1 MEKSNKRKVQSLLL
15 WAALFIAAGPVYAG
29 AGDPS
34 ARSVLDR
41 IINEKP
47 AIRDGR
53 VVLPASGTEKYRV
66 VIGGSSNESV
76 IAADGTIHTPL
87 ETMEVHLL
95 YKVVSV
101 ADGGDTAMSTYEDV
115 VVAVPGKYTRDAK
128 DNARPETLPEIREW
142 KGRTGMFKLGK
153 QSRIVLTDASL
164 LKTAEQM
171 RYYLEKIAGRPFEV
185 VVGEAVKGDIC
196 FSLSGGK
203 ELGKEGYSIDID
215 DIVKAE
221 APSAKGCL
229 YAAVTLA
236 QILSQS
242 ERRSEVPKGYIRDYP
257 AYGVR
262 GCMLDVARIYIPL
275 GYVEEMVRYMAW
287 FKINEV
293 QMHINDDGGE
303 QHASFRVE
311 SKKFPAINSG
321 LNPDEVYSQDVYRRF
336 QKDME
341 ELGVDIITEIDT
353 PAHCRFVALHNPGY
367 MLNESDID
375 LTNEAAIGFI
385 KDLYDEFLDDPD
397 PVFRS
402 RNFHIGADEYHRG
415 PTYGDD
421 FMRYLNTMIK
431 YVNGKGLSP
440 RMWASMGGG
449 GLVGETPVD
458 TNVACNYW
466 AYSWADFG
474 KMIGDG
480 FACINNSHDIY
491 VVPGRR
497 TYYDDYFKLKKMYC
511 CWETT
516 DLSGNWPLLSPAHPL
531 LLGCQ
536 ASIWY
541 DRKVGTSEFDYFDR
555 QKDQAVF
562 IAEKGWF
569 GEKADYQTCEGF
581 MKRVAMF
588 AESVPGTNPGRKV
601 PSEGEVIASYDFKS
615 VKGGIVKDRSGNGY
629 DAVADGLYVAD
640 GVLEL
645 DGRGSLSLPFG
656 AVGYPYTVSFDLWI
670 DPATPAKA
678 VLFEG
683 DEGTMFLNYDGRG
696 NIGYERKG
704 YKYVLPCTLPAGEW
718 LSLALC
724 CDKTT
729 LCLYVDGELAA
740 QGRYLEDPETIPD
753 SSTFV
758 LPVRSVG
765 QGVAGKIKNFT
776 IFNETMLREPG

>member
-1 MEKSNKRKVQSLLL
+1 MKKISKRKVQGLLL
-15 WAALFIAAGPVYAG
+15 WTALSVWALPACALAAE
-29 AGDPS
+29 PS

-41 IINEKP
+41 VINEKP

-53 VVLPASGTEKYRV
+53 VVPPGSGTEKYRV

-76 IAADGTIHTPL
+76 VSGDGTIHPPL
-87 ETMEVHLL
+87 EAMEVHLL
-95 YKVVSV
+95 YKVESLT
-101 ADGGDTAMSTYEDV
+101 DSGDIAMSTYEDV
-115 VVAVPGKYTRDAK
+115 VVEIPGKYSRGAK
-128 DNARPETLPEIREW
+128 DNARPETLPAIREW
-142 KGRTGMFKLGK
+142 KGKTGKFKLGG
-153 QSRIVLTDASL
+153 QSRIVLADASL
-164 LKTAEQM
+164 LKTGEQA
-171 RYYLEKIAGRPFEV
+171 RYYLEKIAGRPFEA
-185 VVGEAVKGDIC
+185 VVGVPVKGDIY
-196 FSLSGGK
+196 LAASGGE
-203 ELGKEGYSIDID
+203 ELGEEGYGIDID
-215 DIVKAE
+215 DVVRAE
-221 APSAKGCL
+221 APTAKGCL

-236 QILSQS
+236 QMLSQS
-242 ERRSEVPKGYIRDYP
+242 ERRNELPKGYIRDYP

-293 QMHINDDGGE
+293 QLHINDDGGE
-303 QHASFRVE
+303 QMASFRVE
-311 SKKFPAINSG
+311 SKKFPAINGG
-321 LNPDEVYSQDVYRRF
+321 LDPDEVYSQEDYRRF

-341 ELGVDIITEIDT
+341 ELGVDIVTEIDT
-353 PAHCRFVALHNPGY
+353 PAHSRFVALHDPGY
-367 MLNESDID
+367 MLDDSNID

-385 KDLYDEFLDDPD
+385 KELYDEFLDGAD

-402 RNFHIGADEYHRG
+402 RKFHIGADEYHRG
-415 PTYGDD
+415 PTYGED
-421 FMRYLNTMIK
+421 FMRYINTMIEH
-431 YVNGKGLSP
+431 VAAKGLSP
-440 RMWASMGGG
+440 RMWASIGGG
-449 GLVGETPVD
+449 GMVGETPVD
-458 TNVACNYW
+458 TRAACNYW

-511 CWETT
+511 CWDAT

-569 GEKADYQTCEGF
+569 GQKTEEQTCEGF
-581 MKRVAMF
+581 MERVAAF
-588 AESVPGTNPGRKV
+588 SGNVPGADPGRKV
-601 PSEGEVIASYDFKS
+601 PSTGKVIASYDFRS
-615 VKGGIVKDRSGNGY
+615 AKGGVVKDRSGNGY
-629 DAVADGLYVAD
+629 DAGSGGLNVADGA
-640 GVLEL
+640 LEL
-645 DGRGSLSLPFG
+645 DGSGSLSLPFG
-656 AVGYPYTVSFDLWI
+656 AAGYPYTVSFDLWI

-678 VLFEG
+678 VLFKG
-683 DEGTMFLNYDGRG
+683 DEGVMFLDYDGLG

-704 YKYVLPCTLPAGEW
+704 SKYVLPCALPAGKW
-718 LSLALC
+718 LRLALC
-724 CDKTT
+724 CDKTA
-729 LCLYVDGELAA
+729 LSLYVDGEFTA
-740 QGRYLEDPETIPD
+740 QGRYQEDPDTVPD

-765 QGVAGKIKNFT
+765 QGITGKMKNLT
-776 IFNETMLREPG
+776 IFNETLFR